1 MVPES
6 IKESGDIIGA
16 NGTVLKYIKTQ
27 QQVSVWHSPT
37 GWYARTLQGQ
47 PLYNG
52 VPVNVGMQI
61 KLSDGDILTIEREQ
75 IRIEI
80 VLETENGFESDS

>member
-1 MVPES
+1 MVR
-6 IKESGDIIGA
+6 K
-16 NGTVLKYIKTQ
+16 NLT
-27 QQVSVWHSPT
+27 
-37 GWYARTLQGQ
+37 RT
-47 PLYNG
+47 
-52 VPVNVGMQI
+52 VNVGMQI